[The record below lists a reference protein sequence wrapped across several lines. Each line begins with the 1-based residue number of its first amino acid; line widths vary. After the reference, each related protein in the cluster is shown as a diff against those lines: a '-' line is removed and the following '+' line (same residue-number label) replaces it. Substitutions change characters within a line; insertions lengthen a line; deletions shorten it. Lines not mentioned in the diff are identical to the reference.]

1 MSGDDSD
8 ERVADLHYAETPEY
22 AAGHGVAADWELVD
36 GACRFLRTTWIPAAE
51 VETTDTEEVP
61 GVELAMVALGDLS
74 DGGAAE
80 QALTPL
86 VTGYRAWIDQQ
97 DAALTDLTG
106 ERHETA
112 EEIANAHLSLRGMA

>member
-1 MSGDDSD
+1 M
-8 ERVADLHYAETPEY
+8 
-22 AAGHGVAADWELVD
+22 
-36 GACRFLRTTWIPAAE
+36 
-51 VETTDTEEVP
+51 ETTDTEEVP

-112 EEIANAHLSLRGMA
+112 EEIANAHLSLSGTA